1 MVNLIYMAK
10 PRFGGW
16 VTFTAHLSRKYN
28 YKLYK
33 IHKKTEKKKDGS
45 PVLRDYGYGVKYQN
59 ISIEDAAKLKDI
71 MITAID
77 KNYYKYLDEFP
88 SKKTTLVIHD
98 PTEVKGKSTQPVIDN
113 LKRFKIITIRETVK
127 NHLKKTFKVN
137 STFKLHPFFEYDITK
152 NTNEKAV
159 AISRIDFDKHTDIII
174 KANNSLLKDS
184 EDDKVVDI
192 YGAKN
197 DLYVFHH
204 LQNKLN
210 LNLDD
215 FYQGTFK
222 KDFSDLNNVLSDAK
236 YMIDLSAIHNDGGGS
251 QYTFLEAIYQG
262 AALVLNEKWVANT
275 NSVFKDKYNCFVVK
289 DEKDLVKLLKK
300 WPGVTKIRN
309 NAKKLLQP
317 HIDVSW

>member
-33 IHKKTEKKKDGS
+33 IHTKTEKKKDGS

-77 KNYYKYLDEFP
+77 KNYYKYLDKFP
-88 SKKTTLVIHD
+88 SRRTTLVIHD

-113 LKRFKIITIRETVK
+113 LKRFKIVTIRETVK
-127 NHLKKTFKVN
+127 KHLKNTFKVN

-152 NTNEKAV
+152 NSNEKAV
-159 AISRIDFDKHTDIII
+159 AISRVDFDKHTDIII
-174 KANNSLLKDS
+174 KANNELTEND
-184 EDDKVVDI
+184 EDDKIVDI

-204 LQNKLN
+204 LQNKLK

-215 FYQGTFK
+215 YYKGTFK
-222 KDFSDLNNVLSDAK
+222 KDFSDLDNVLSEAK

-300 WPGVTKIRN
+300 WPSVNKIRS
-309 NAKKLLQP
+309 NAKKLLAP
-317 HIDVSW
+317 HIDVIW

>member
-1 MVNLIYMAK
+1 MKNLIYMAK

-33 IHKKTEKKKDGS
+33 IHTKTEKKKDGT

-59 ISIEDAAKLKDI
+59 ISIEDACKLSNV

-77 KNYYKYLDEFP
+77 KNYYKYLNSFP
-88 SKKTTLVIHD
+88 SKTTLVIHD

-127 NHLKKTFKVN
+127 KYLTSTFKVK
-137 STFKLHPFFEYDITK
+137 SEFKLHPFFEYDIDK
-152 NTNEKAV
+152 NTGEGAV

-174 KANNSLLKDS
+174 KANNKLYDLGE
-184 EDDKVVDI
+184 EDKIVDI

-215 FYQGTFK
+215 YYQGTFK
-222 KDFSDLNNVLSDAK
+222 KDFSDLNDVLSNAK
-236 YMIDLSAIHNDGGGS
+236 FMIDLSAIHNDGGGS

-262 AALVLNEKWVANT
+262 VALVLNEKWVANT
-275 NSVFKDKYNCFVVK
+275 NSVFKNKHNCFVVK
-289 DEKDLVKLLKK
+289 DEKELVTLLKK
-300 WPGVTKIRN
+300 WPGVAKINN
-309 NAKKLLQP
+309 NAKKMLEP
-317 HIDVSW
+317 HINVKW